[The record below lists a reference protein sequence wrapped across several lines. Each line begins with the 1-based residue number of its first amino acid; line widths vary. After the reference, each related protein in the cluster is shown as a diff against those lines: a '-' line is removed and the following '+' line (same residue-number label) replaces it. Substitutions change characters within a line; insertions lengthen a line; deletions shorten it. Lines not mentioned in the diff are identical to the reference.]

1 VKPDVDFPEQYSM
14 LALAESFYL
23 KHILRSQDATRVLAT
38 LRTPASA
45 EQLAGKHRL
54 DPRFLEAALR
64 MLAQRTPFLRF
75 QRGKYNLTGRYDS
88 GARAA
93 FHQYL
98 GAYRTNAV
106 ELAAI
111 LRDPSIAEGFVNRQE
126 HARAFERTQTL
137 SATVLIDLII
147 QLGLNH
153 VLDLGCGTGGMLL
166 ELAERNP
173 RFEGWGVDFNPWM
186 CAAARRQVKAG
197 AAKPRIRILRGD
209 CRDLATSVPKA
220 ILRRIQTITAA
231 SLANE
236 FCGDEGASA
245 IAWLT
250 GLKSTFPGRTLL
262 ISDYY
267 GYLGGRRKRGKPNI
281 ALHDFAQ
288 LISGQGIPPPDLAA
302 WKKIYRMADC
312 AMVHAIEDRASSFFA
327 HVIKL

>member
-1 VKPDVDFPEQYSM
+1 VKSAVDFPKQYSM

-23 KHILRSQDATRVLAT
+23 TQILLALDATGVLAA
-38 LRTPASA
+38 LRTPTTA

-54 DPRFLEAALR
+54 DPQFLEAALR
-64 MLAQRTPFLRF
+64 MLSQRTPFLRF
-75 QRGKYNLTGRYDS
+75 QRGKYGLTGRYDS
-88 GARAA
+88 SARAA

-111 LRDPSIAEGFVNRQE
+111 LRDPSIAEGLIDRRQ
-126 HARAFERTQTL
+126 HARAFEGTQTL
-137 SATVLIDLII
+137 SATMLIDLVI

-166 ELAERNP
+166 ELAKRNP
-173 RFEGWGVDFNPWM
+173 QFEGWGVDSNPWM
-186 CAAARRQVKAG
+186 CATARRQANSG
-197 AAKPRIRILRGD
+197 AARQRIRFLRAD
-209 CRDLATSVPKA
+209 CRDLATSLPKA
-220 ILRRIQTITAA
+220 IVRRVQTMTAA

-236 FCGDEGASA
+236 FCGDGGASA
-245 IAWLT
+245 VAWLA
-250 GLKSTFPGRTLL
+250 GLKSAFPGRTLL
-262 ISDYY
+262 IADYY
-267 GYLGGRRKRGKPNI
+267 GRLTGNRKRWKPNI

-302 WKKIYRMADC
+302 WKKIYRSAEC
-312 AMVHAIEDRASSFFA
+312 ALVHAIEDRASSFFA

>member
-1 VKPDVDFPEQYSM
+1 VKRAVDFPAQYSM

-23 KHILRSQDATRVLAT
+23 TQILLALDATGVLT
-38 LRTPASA
+38 DLRTPAGA
-45 EQLAGKHRL
+45 EQLAGMHRL
-54 DPRFLEAALR
+54 DPRLLDAALQ
-64 MLAQRTPFLRF
+64 MLSQRTPFLRF
-75 QRGKYNLTGRYDS
+75 QRGKYGLTDRYDS

-111 LRDPSIAEGFVNRQE
+111 LRDPSIAESLIDRQQ
-126 HARAFERTQTL
+126 HARAFEQTQTL
-137 SATVLIDLII
+137 SATMLINLVI

-166 ELAERNP
+166 ELAERNQ
-173 RFEGWGVDFNPWM
+173 RFEGWGVDSNPWM
-186 CAAARRQVKAG
+186 CAAARRQAKSG
-197 AAKPRIRILRGD
+197 AARPRIRFLHGD
-209 CRDLATSVPKA
+209 CRDLATSLPKT
-220 ILRRIQTITAA
+220 IQRRVQTITAA

-245 IAWLT
+245 TAWLA
-250 GLKSTFPGRTLL
+250 GLKSIFPGRTLL
-262 ISDYY
+262 IADYY
-267 GYLGGRRKRGKPNI
+267 GRLGGRRKRWKPNI

-302 WKKIYRMADC
+302 WKKIYRRADC